1 MVWANNLRLVMMFSQ
16 PEAVNELRL
25 KENLELSEILGH

>member
-1 MVWANNLRLVMMFSQ
+1 MVRANNLRLVMMFSE
-16 PEAVNELRL
+16 PEAADWIHL